1 MRLPDFELPFEV
13 HTDALDWAL
22 GGVLVQ
28 DEHIVAFESQKLDA
42 VEQRYNNLEKEM
54 TTVVKLLA
62 TLPKTC

>member
-13 HTDALDWAL
+13 HTNALDWAL

-28 DEHIVAFESQKLDA
+28 DEHIVAFESRKLDV
-42 VEQRYNNLEKEM
+42 VEQRYNNHEKEM